1 VVRGS
6 LPRIC
11 RSGRI
16 DFGEPY
22 LCGSLISSRISSRTS
37 IVFEH
42 QPDGGVQQG
51 QVFDIVVVPSIKGDG
66 GTPPS
71 ACSECDSCGSSD
83 PAKVVDDTKSGAQ
96 QPKSS
101 AAAPG
106 EWKDGVGDLFKYGV
120 LHPTVWNALCCP
132 QVLMKQ
138 LSNRLSGSDD
148 EASRADEMPCCGHNG
163 ETKKKGCAAPTESGD
178 APAGGSGSSVAG
190 YKRGTTLFLVACVV
204 DFLLIA
210 PILEAT
216 TSAAQPDGGEHPS
229 NMSFGT
235 QCFYVLW
242 TIVLTSIAIYSVVQL
257 RAAVRAKFGISP
269 GRCGT
274 CEDVCCVVCCHSCT
288 LAQLARQTADYD
300 EEEAH
305 CCTVDG
311 LAGSK
316 RLNPCLFL

>member
-1 VVRGS
+1 
-6 LPRIC
+6 
-11 RSGRI
+11 
-16 DFGEPY
+16 
-22 LCGSLISSRISSRTS
+22 
-37 IVFEH
+37 
-42 QPDGGVQQG
+42 
-51 QVFDIVVVPSIKGDG
+51 VFDIVVLKSIKGIE
-66 GTPPS
+66 GTPSP
-71 ACSECDSCGSSD
+71 CSECECDRRTN
-83 PAKVVDDTKSGAQ
+83 PAKVVDD
-96 QPKSS
+96 PKSRARQPQRS
-101 AAAPG
+101 AAAAG
-106 EWKDGVGDLFKYGV
+106 HWKDGVGDLFKYGV

-148 EASRADEMPCCGHNG
+148 ETSRADEFPCCGSAQ
-163 ETKKKGCAAPTESGD
+163 TKKGCAASAESSD
-178 APAGGSGSSVAG
+178 APDGGAGSPVAG

-216 TSAAQPDGGEHPS
+216 TSGAQQDGGEQQS

-242 TIVLTSIAIYSVVQL
+242 TIALTSIAIYSVVQL
-257 RAAVRAKFGISP
+257 RAAVRAKYGISP
-269 GRCGT
+269 GRCGP

-311 LAGSK
+311 LSGSK